1 MWWCCLRN
9 GFFRS
14 YGQIIIDS
22 KGRLSAIFCLIS
34 LIFNQISLK
43 KRPNLSLLFIDLQFV
58 AQYFYERENL
68 MNNKNSKPK
77 FSGLNMLI
85 SILIGWAIF
94 FFGAW
99 ACMKFSSEFFAMP
112 RFIAVI
118 IVSIAGAVVIG
129 PAIYGFLYLGR
140 KK

>member
-1 MWWCCLRN
+1 
-9 GFFRS
+9 
-14 YGQIIIDS
+14 
-22 KGRLSAIFCLIS
+22 
-34 LIFNQISLK
+34 
-43 KRPNLSLLFIDLQFV
+43 
-58 AQYFYERENL
+58 

-99 ACMKFSSEFFAMP
+99 ACMKFSSEFLAMP